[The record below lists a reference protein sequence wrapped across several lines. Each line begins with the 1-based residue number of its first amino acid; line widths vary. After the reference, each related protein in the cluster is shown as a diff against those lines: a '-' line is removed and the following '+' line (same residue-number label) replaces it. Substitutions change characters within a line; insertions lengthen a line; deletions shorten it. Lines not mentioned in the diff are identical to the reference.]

1 MLSGMSINQKIS
13 ATNNPQSHIISV
25 KSYQPFNYTKSTPNT
40 VSRIN
45 FSKSL
50 TNSSD
55 LKGIPRYAAMGRK
68 VQKHECRCIFDV
80 FLEVY
85 ATICL
90 FDFEKTKL
98 LIKLSILE
106 EYATKLGNEHQTKKK
121 G

>member
-1 MLSGMSINQKIS
+1 
-13 ATNNPQSHIISV
+13 
-25 KSYQPFNYTKSTPNT
+25 
-40 VSRIN
+40 
-45 FSKSL
+45 
-50 TNSSD
+50 
-55 LKGIPRYAAMGRK
+55 MGRK

-106 EYATKLGNEHQTKKK
+106 EYATKLGNEHQTKKRVEIK
-121 G
+121 RETFTAVSGSVVCVWAFVCF